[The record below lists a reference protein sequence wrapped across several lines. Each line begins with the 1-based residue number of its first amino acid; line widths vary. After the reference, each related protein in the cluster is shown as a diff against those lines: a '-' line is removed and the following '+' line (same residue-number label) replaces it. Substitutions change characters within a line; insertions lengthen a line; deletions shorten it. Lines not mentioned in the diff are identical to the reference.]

1 MNQGPIEPVP
11 ERLADFEVVHRL
23 GAGGMAEVFLA
34 KKRGA
39 ESTHKLLVV
48 KRVHPQHHESQRF
61 RSMFAEEAQLA
72 TRLNHPNIVQVY
84 DFQDYGESGLL
95 LSMEYVEGLDLRRLQ
110 RAARAAARRIPPYV
124 AAYLIAEVAKGL
136 HYAHNRRDES
146 GGPLQIVHRDV
157 SPQNILLSHEGSV
170 KIADFG
176 IATAN
181 IFREQPG
188 TLKGKTGYMSP
199 EQARGERVDLRSD
212 IYSLGVV
219 FHELLGNRPL
229 HGAARDAELLAA
241 VRSGRV
247 EPPSTFAREVPPA
260 LEAIAMHALAADP
273 AERYQN
279 ARDIAT
285 ELTRSLFERQ
295 EVVDAHTLETVI
307 AELAPREIAPDI
319 REPANQAPRDSLR
332 ALAGREV
339 RHVALASINVRGV
352 AALEAAV
359 GASRALHIAQQLRAT
374 FDEIAFKHQALLS
387 WVGPEH
393 PQRASE
399 VLGSAQAVVGLTE
412 HAARAPV
419 EAARLALDALEAV
432 AAVAEDLPTPLAV
445 SVGLARAI
453 ATGRRDKSG
462 HLVQHSLHESA
473 RRLAE
478 LLAEQAPSGAI
489 WVAGGLYR
497 LLRTDF
503 VWGDAPD
510 VYARGADAEAAG
522 LPEQLRVYALERPYT
537 RDEKLREQALSA
549 RELVGRDAE
558 LADLH
563 AAYHQSV
570 GSAGQGTGRVVA
582 RAVVG
587 EIGIGKSALA
597 SAFVSELPPDARV
610 LRVECSPAQAE
621 LPFANVAAWIRELT
635 GIEVGQSIEEAR
647 AAIEAILGPHVTR
660 GAGEEMTQRMARLA
674 SGRLLQA
681 ADEAEY
687 RHNRQMIAR
696 GLQIFFARAASEG
709 PLLVIVDG
717 LQWSDRPSL
726 ELISKLVR
734 RPDPLPILALLL
746 TRPDER
752 VDGYVE
758 GLVRIEL
765 SALNRESQVRLL
777 EARLGVH
784 VGVEEAAQLMLPRTG
799 GNPYFLIEMVD
810 ALLERG
816 LLRLDDA
823 EGELPSSLVVASDQQ
838 VAEAVLPSTLEQ
850 LIADRLNELDATE
863 RALIDW
869 LAVAGGELSS
879 EDLEVLAGEDASE
892 AVARLCARGLCDRR
906 KEGVG
911 VRHPVTREVA
921 YRGLDP
927 AERRRLHRAVGE
939 RWHAAD
945 TFRGIRAALVAEHLA
960 RGGARELAADL
971 YLEAARAARASHQ
984 MGATS
989 RYFRRALNAM
999 RLDDPRSLEAYEA
1012 LEAIER
1018 LRGRWAQRRRY
1029 LAALRSAA
1037 RKVSDPRWVS
1047 MAHVRT
1053 ARFYQD
1059 AGRLQPALDSA
1070 NRGERAAH
1078 HASDPT
1084 VELEAQCLTAEILR
1098 DLGDTQG
1105 ALSASDRALN
1115 VSKAADAHIPLRL
1128 RAEVLRA
1135 RGSLLRRIGRV
1146 HEAVDAHAEAIALA
1160 HRSGARRLEARSM
1173 NSLAF
1178 ALFVLGRFE
1187 DAISLAVDAI
1197 RIEREIGGR
1206 IQIPRTLS
1214 NIGQCYA
1221 RLGDLPRA
1229 IAYLKRACQ
1238 AHERYGDQEARSDT
1252 WLCTAEVLLEAEQ
1265 IDAARTLTE
1274 RAEPHIEES
1283 GSAYDAVHVRI
1294 LRALLARASGD
1305 PGAAVIH
1312 AYDARQ
1318 TAEAHAYAAFHF
1330 YAMAVEAMARVD
1342 IGELHTGTLLAT
1354 TALGALDAL
1363 QGSEYG
1369 IETRAYCVSALR
1381 AAGSAQGDEL
1391 QTRSRVYVER
1401 LLSWISDPKIGS
1413 LFLHRKPVITVLGQG
1428 GASTDREGAA

>member
-1 MNQGPIEPVP
+1 MNQGPVEPVP

-48 KRVHPQHHESQRF
+48 KRIHPQHHASQSF
-61 RSMFAEEAQLA
+61 RSMFAKEAQLA

-84 DFQDYGESGLL
+84 DFQDYGEAGQL

-110 RAARAAARRIPPYV
+110 RAARAAGRRLPPYV

-146 GGPLQIVHRDV
+146 GSPLQIVHRDV

-181 IFREQPG
+181 LFREQPG

-199 EQARGERVDLRSD
+199 EQARGENVDLRSD

-219 FHELLGNRPL
+219 FHELLANRSI
-229 HGAARDAELLAA
+229 HGSVRDAELLAA
-241 VRSGRV
+241 VRAGRV

-260 LEAIAMHALAADP
+260 LEAVAMRALAADP
-273 AERYQN
+273 DERYQS

-285 ELTRSLFERQ
+285 ELTRALFDRQ

-319 REPANQAPRDSLR
+319 REPAHQAPRDSLR

-339 RHVALASINVRGV
+339 RHVALASLNIRRV
-352 AALEAAV
+352 AALEESV

-387 WVGPEH
+387 WTGPEH
-393 PQRASE
+393 PQRATE
-399 VLGSAQAVVGLTE
+399 VLSSAQAVVGLTE

-419 EAARLALDALEAV
+419 DAARLALDVREAV
-432 AAVAEDLPTPLAV
+432 VAVAEDLSAPLAI
-445 SVGLARAI
+445 SVGLARDI

-462 HLVQHSLHESA
+462 HLVQHSLHASA
-473 RRLAE
+473 SRLAE
-478 LLAEQAPSGAI
+478 LLGQESPAGAI

-510 VYARGADAEAAG
+510 VRTTGADAEG
-522 LPEQLRVYALERPYT
+522 LPEQLRVYALQRLYSPE
-537 RDEKLREQALSA
+537 EKLREQALTA

-563 AAYHQSV
+563 AAYHRAV
-570 GSAGQGTGRVVA
+570 GSTRAAGGRVVA

-587 EIGIGKSALA
+587 EIGIGKTTLA
-597 SAFVSELPPDARV
+597 STFLSELPPDVRI
-610 LRVECSPAQAE
+610 LRVECSPAQTE

-635 GIEVGQSIEEAR
+635 GIEVGQSLEEAR

-660 GAGEEMTQRMARLA
+660 GEGEEMTQRMARLA
-674 SGRLLQA
+674 SGRLLHA
-681 ADEAEY
+681 ADEAEH
-687 RHNRQMIAR
+687 RHNRKMIAR
-696 GLQIFFARAASEG
+696 GLQIFFARAATES

-726 ELISKLVR
+726 ELISRLVR

-746 TRPDER
+746 TRPDQR
-752 VDGYVE
+752 VDAYIE

-765 SALNRESQVRLL
+765 SVLSRESQVRLL
-777 EARLGVH
+777 EARLGVRD
-784 VGVEEAAQLMLPRTG
+784 GVDEAAQLMLPRTG

-810 ALLERG
+810 AFLERG

-823 EGELPSSLVVASDQQ
+823 DGEKPSSLVVADDQQ

-869 LAVAGGELSS
+869 LAVADGELSS
-879 EDLEVLAGEDASE
+879 DDLEALAGEDATE
-892 AVARLCARGLCDRR
+892 AIARLCARGLCDRR
-906 KEGVG
+906 KDGVG

-945 TFRGIRAALVAEHLA
+945 TYRGIRAALVAGHLA

-984 MGATS
+984 MRTTA

-999 RLDDPRSLEAYEA
+999 RLDDPRSLEAYDA

-1018 LRGRWAQRRRY
+1018 LRGRWTQRRRY
-1029 LAALRSAA
+1029 LDALRSAA
-1037 RKVSDPRWVS
+1037 RKLSNAAWVS
-1047 MAHVRT
+1047 TAHVRT

-1059 AGRLQPALDSA
+1059 AGRLQPALEA
-1070 NRGERAAH
+1070 AHRGERAAH
-1078 HASDPT
+1078 HASDPN
-1084 VELEAQCLTAEILR
+1084 VEVQAQCLTAEILR

-1105 ALSASDRALN
+1105 ALSASDRALK
-1115 VSKAADAHIPLRL
+1115 VSQAADAHIPLRL

-1160 HRSGARRLEARSM
+1160 RRSGARRLEARSK

-1197 RIEREIGGR
+1197 RIDREIGGR

-1221 RLGDLPRA
+1221 RLGDIPRA

-1252 WLCTAEVLLEAEQ
+1252 WLCTAEVLLEAGETE
-1265 IDAARTLTE
+1265 AARTLTE
-1274 RAEPHIEES
+1274 RAEPHIDES

-1294 LRALLARASGD
+1294 LRALLARSSGD

-1381 AAGSAQGDEL
+1381 AAGSPQGDEL
-1391 QTRSRVYVER
+1391 MARSRAYVER
-1401 LLSWISDPKIGS
+1401 LLSWISDPRVES
-1413 LFLHRKPVITVLGQG
+1413 LFLRRKPVVTLLGLADG
-1428 GASTDREGAA
+1428 GELRAGAP